1 MDQPAQQDLFEVK
14 LSPSGKLYI
23 RKFEAAARILIIIG
37 SVIALIFIA
46 ETIIRA
52 VKIDPEIYAGNRLLL
67 FHHRIL
73 PVYTAVYVVL
83 LFLQLYYYWKVS
95 SSLSKGIDYMD
106 EATFNGSFT
115 SLYRNAVFGIITLS
129 LALVMN
135 LFDLYLVIKYYIS

>member
-52 VKIDPEIYAGNRLLL
+52 VKINPEIYAGNRLLL
-67 FHHRIL
+67 FHTG
-73 PVYTAVYVVL
+73 YY
-83 LFLQLYYYWKVS
+83 LFIQQS
-95 SSLSKGIDYMD
+95 M
-106 EATFNGSFT
+106 SFFFFY
-115 SLYRNAVFGIITLS
+115 SCIITG
-129 LALVMN
+129 
-135 LFDLYLVIKYYIS
+135 K